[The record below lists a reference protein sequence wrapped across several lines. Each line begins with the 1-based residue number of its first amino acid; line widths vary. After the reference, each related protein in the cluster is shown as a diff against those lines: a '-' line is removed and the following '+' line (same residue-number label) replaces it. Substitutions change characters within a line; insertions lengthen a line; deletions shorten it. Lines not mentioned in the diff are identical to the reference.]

1 MECRGCKDKCC
12 GEAICWTAAG
22 GGISTAVGGL
32 VPVILMAWN
41 CLLQSLVSCPCC
53 LAACATNKGCLCG
66 CTQTF
71 SHWLAPVWCC
81 SLPYCAC
88 GSCASL
94 GTVWTQIFTFAGF
107 AGFSTTTWYVFGAD
121 VAIILGMVACLV
133 ALVWWGVMCVTEGNP
148 ETDSKN
154 ANGESDPLT
163 GTITGEMKF

>member
-1 MECRGCKDKCC
+1 MECRGCKDKGC
-12 GEAICWTAAG
+12 GEAICWTAVG

-32 VPVILMAWN
+32 FPIILMAWN
-41 CLLQSLVSCPCC
+41 FLLQCLCSPFCGC
-53 LAACATNKGCLCG
+53 LACISNSGCLCG
-66 CTQTF
+66 CTQAC

-148 ETDSKN
+148 PKENSLDVDDGASL
-154 ANGESDPLT
+154 PLKS
-163 GTITGEMKF
+163 TGEMKF